1 MGGVAAQYVTFLE
14 TCKEKFRAAA
24 NTSGRFAAYPVDTL
38 RFRMQCEMREGGAAG
53 VPLMQQTARKMWA
66 QGGMRTFYRGLFW
79 GLVGQY
85 PYSAIDLTTFE
96 YTKRWWIRRM
106 ERKRFVG
113 PEVHPS
119 AAMTAAF
126 GGFSGGLGASLVWP
140 LNLLRTRLQTDRTLH
155 PRQYD
160 GIADVARQTVAAE
173 GWRSL
178 FKGITPN
185 LVKVVPSVAITY
197 TVWEK
202 AKQVMGLE

>member
-1 MGGVAAQYVTFLE
+1 MELQHSMSCSWMSYRQEPQAVANL
-14 TCKEKFRAAA
+14 
-24 NTSGRFAAYPVDTL
+24 SGRFAAYPFDTL
-38 RFRMQCEMREGGAAG
+38 RFRVQCEMKEGGAAG
-53 VPLMQQTARKMWA
+53 VRLIQQTARKMWA
-66 QGGMRTFYRGLFW
+66 QGGIRTFYRGLFW

-106 ERKRFVG
+106 ERKGFVG
-113 PEVHPS
+113 QEAHPS

-140 LNLLRTRLQTDRTLH
+140 LNLLRTRLQTDRTSLH

-160 GIADVARQTVAAE
+160 GIVDVARQTMAAE
-173 GWRSL
+173 GWKGL

-185 LVKVVPSVAITY
+185 LLKVVPSVAITY

-202 AKQVMGLE
+202 VKQVMDLR